1 MSPRVISGRESS
13 FAKGSTALSSRRAKP
28 GVKAWVNPASF
39 PLGSCLEVIWEV
51 WNKTQ
56 GFKSWVCC
64 FYVG

>member
-1 MSPRVISGRESS
+1 MSPRVIQGLVCGR
-13 FAKGSTALSSRRAKP
+13 AVLQNAALSSRRAKP

-51 WNKTQ
+51 WKTQ
-56 GFKSWVCC
+56 KFKSWVCC